1 MILSSP
7 GVVLPVEERL
17 VVEELCACAV
27 DDLPAEGLVLQEL
40 EEVEAERVLDE
51 ADVGGPL
58 PVLQVGE
65 VVDELGVPEVA
76 ALRQKVE
83 VVGVAQALHELQLDL
98 EADALLL
105 VGVGVHGRGAA
116 GEGRHRGRRRGA
128 GRGHR
133 RRGDRGGVRGVG
145 WKLQW
150 GDPKFKTKRQE
161 NGN

>member
-1 MILSSP
+1 M
-7 GVVLPVEERL
+7 
-17 VVEELCACAV
+17 
-27 DDLPAEGLVLQEL
+27 
-40 EEVEAERVLDE
+40 EAERVLDE

-76 ALRQKVE
+76 ALRQEVE
-83 VVGVAQALHELQLDL
+83 VVGVAEALHELQLDL

-145 WKLQW
+145 WILKWAHQTLKLRKAVFV
-150 GDPKFKTKRQE
+150 KFFCKPSLLL
-161 NGN
+161 

>member
-27 DDLPAEGLVLQEL
+27 DNLPAEGLVLQEL

-76 ALRQKVE
+76 ALRQEVE
-83 VVGVAQALHELQLDL
+83 VVGVAKALHELQLDL

-116 GEGRHRGRRRGA
+116 GERRHRGRCGP

-133 RRGDRGGVRGVG
+133 RRGDRGGVRRVG

-150 GDPKFKTKRQE
+150 GASKLK
-161 NGN
+161 